1 MLVTPHI
8 LNIFFCFEN
17 KRLLEPALKDVIET
31 SLSVSDDPQILDHLG
46 SCSKSLA
53 SWCRELL
60 MVFKSG
66 ISDCKRRIEMLKDQD
81 SPATLAGYGEVKSKF
96 LNLLAQK
103 EVHWKQRAK
112 NSG

>member
-1 MLVTPHI
+1 
-8 LNIFFCFEN
+8 
-17 KRLLEPALKDVIET
+17 
-31 SLSVSDDPQILDHLG
+31 
-46 SCSKSLA
+46 
-53 SWCRELL
+53 

-81 SPATLAGYGEVKSKF
+81 SPATLAGYEEVKSKF